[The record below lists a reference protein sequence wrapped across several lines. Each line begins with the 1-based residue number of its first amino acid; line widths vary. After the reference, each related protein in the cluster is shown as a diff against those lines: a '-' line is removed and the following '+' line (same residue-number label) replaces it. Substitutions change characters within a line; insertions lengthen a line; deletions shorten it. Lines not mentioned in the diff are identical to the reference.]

1 MCKKRKKQKGKVNV
15 IVRVREVYVGIYEC
29 YTKTFSDEKSALNW
43 IEKNKIKDYKIQRS
57 L

>member
-1 MCKKRKKQKGKVNV
+1 MCLKRKKEKGKVNI
-15 IVRVREVYVGIYEC
+15 IVRVREVYIGIYEC